1 MCISVSKVPKTLEN
15 KGFFLDTDKNFMCI
29 YVYHLYQMCISSGT
43 AFIMPFV
50 TFFTSVTNVTNVITH
65 NICGSRINLY
75 TVNIQYTDR
84 PLKAFIYKEKYGK
97 MSIEK

>member
-15 KGFFLDTDKNFMCI
+15 KGFFLDTDKNLCVSD
-29 YVYHLYQMCISSGT
+29 VYHLYQMCISSGS
-43 AFIMPFV
+43 A
-50 TFFTSVTNVTNVITH
+50 SSLS
-65 NICGSRINLY
+65 CGSRINLY

>member
-15 KGFFLDTDKNFMCI
+15 KGFFLDTDKNLCVSAPEVHPLSF
-29 YVYHLYQMCISSGT
+29 
-43 AFIMPFV
+43 
-50 TFFTSVTNVTNVITH
+50 
-65 NICGSRINLY
+65 CGSRINLY

-97 MSIEK
+97 ISIEK